1 MSEEKLKK
9 AKFICTL
16 VCILSAML
24 LLIICA
30 IGALRGLARGYAS
43 WGALPVYI
51 HMTAVLYTVLILS
64 VLISIGIRWKLK
76 SQEENKKEDRIK
88 ILEQEVEKLKNSRK

>member
-1 MSEEKLKK
+1 MLEEKLKK

-16 VCILSAML
+16 VGILSAIL

-30 IGALRGLARGYAS
+30 IGALRGSMRGYAN
-43 WGALPVYI
+43 WDAFPVYI
-51 HMTAVLYTVLILS
+51 HMTAVLYTVFILS
-64 VLISIGIRWKLK
+64 VFISIGIKWKLK

-88 ILEQEVEKLKNSRK
+88 ILEQEVEKLKKGR